1 MLRGTPFPT
10 NFRYEKGP
18 LFFYHAQEKV
28 EYIKEEKADPNFSN
42 KNLNVFCPSW
52 H

>member
-1 MLRGTPFPT
+1 MLLGTPCPQ
-10 NFRYEKGP
+10 YEKGP

-28 EYIKEEKADPNFSN
+28 QYIKEEKAEPNLSN
-42 KNLNVFCPSW
+42 KNLNVFRPPR